1 MFRHHLNLLLPSD
14 LPSISFIN
22 QSDIHNYN
30 TRHVSDLHIAPTN
43 TKLAGNTITTQGPI
57 IWNNMNAALKN
68 FESLA
73 TFKTCLKKYILDQYS
88 SEIYNNMHGSIVWS
102 FTVLY
107 ATTVLNVLSHAVLH
121 PNLNLIWFL
130 FSVFHCC
137 CCFFSSGTE
146 FPILNSL
153 LLSTDNHD
161 LCLMVFFTLC
171 VLLRSDICSCILTA
185 LLEYNS
191 LLIFSIC
198 HFYTCTYSFILVQIY
213 LLSYNYIM
221 LLILYTM

>member
-1 MFRHHLNLLLPSD
+1 MFRHHRNLLPSD

-43 TKLAGNTITTQGPI
+43 TKLAGNTITTQWSI

-68 FESLA
+68 CKSLA
-73 TFKTCLKKYILDQYS
+73 TFKTCLKRYILHQYS
-88 SEIYNNMHGSIVWS
+88 SEIYNNMYESIAWS

-121 PNLNLIWFL
+121 PNLNLIWFI

-137 CCFFSSGTE
+137 FFFSSGTE
-146 FPILNSL
+146 FPIPNSL
-153 LLSTDNHD
+153 LLLIDSHD
-161 LCLMVFFTLC
+161 LCLMVFFTLW
-171 VLLRSDICSCILTA
+171 VLLRSEFVNVF
-185 LLEYNS
+185 LLR
-191 LLIFSIC
+191 C
-198 HFYTCTYSFILVQIY
+198 
-213 LLSYNYIM
+213 
-221 LLILYTM
+221 